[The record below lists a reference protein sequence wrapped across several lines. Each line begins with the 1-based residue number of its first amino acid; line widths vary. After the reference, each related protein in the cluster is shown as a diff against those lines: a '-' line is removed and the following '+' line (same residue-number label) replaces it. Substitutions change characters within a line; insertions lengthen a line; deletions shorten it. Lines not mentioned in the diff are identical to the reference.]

1 MCWFSWFGKSHA
13 FGIEGNL
20 GLNVTFASW
29 SLWTNQMNQG
39 FGEERKYIADLF
51 FLELSLINL
60 GWGSNLNNHS
70 NRVTQKKHHLSCF
83 HLLESRGCFRFRN
96 YSCIYSLDKASSG
109 NLCAVIVSWEIHLRH
124 SVELG
129 WEDKLQSRNKYEK
142 PHRLQFSKNEWQ
154 RNRNIKPTYFVWWP
168 IIKMLLLFF

>member
-51 FLELSLINL
+51 VYELALINL

-96 YSCIYSLDKASSG
+96 DSCIYSLDKASSG
-109 NLCAVIVSWEIHLRH
+109 NLWEIHLRH
-124 SVELG
+124 SVKLG

-142 PHRLQFSKNEWQ
+142 PHRLQFSKYEWQ
-154 RNRNIKPTYFVWWP
+154 RNRNIKPTYFV
-168 IIKMLLLFF
+168 

>member
-51 FLELSLINL
+51 LYELALINL

-109 NLCAVIVSWEIHLRH
+109 NLWEIHLRH